1 MGDMMTNAI
10 EKRFEAARYNSTMV
24 NTALPRTGARETR
37 ATETIWEKRISNHVA
52 YALLAYTGLQI
63 FVVMGAIK
71 GEGMSILPY
80 LGLIVLVGIVI
91 PICRRV
97 EKRWQVLGRSE
108 RSEADLTQIYR
119 SDRLGIWLF
128 AIGFPFAF
136 VLVVEGLAALV

>member
-10 EKRFEAARYNSTMV
+10 EQRFQAARYNSTV
-24 NTALPRTGARETR
+24 VKTVAPETV
-37 ATETIWEKRISNHVA
+37 WEKRISNNVA

-80 LGLIVLVGIVI
+80 LGLVVLIGIVI

-97 EKRWQVLGRSE
+97 EKRWQTLARSD
-108 RSEADLTQIYR
+108 RSEASLMQTYR

-136 VLVVEGLAALV
+136 VLIVKGLAALF

>member
-1 MGDMMTNAI
+1 MPNAI
-10 EKRFEAARYNSTMV
+10 EKRFEAARYNSAIVTPV
-24 NTALPRTGARETR
+24 APESV
-37 ATETIWEKRISNHVA
+37 WEKRISNHVA

-80 LGLIVLVGIVI
+80 LGLIALVGIVI
-91 PICRRV
+91 PLCRRV
-97 EKRWQVLGRSE
+97 EKRWQRLTRSDA
-108 RSEADLTQIYR
+108 SEAELTAAYS

-136 VLVVEGLAALV
+136 VLLVKGLAALF

>member
-10 EKRFEAARYNSTMV
+10 EKRFEAARYNSTMAK
-24 NTALPRTGARETR
+24 TALPRTGAPETV
-37 ATETIWEKRISNHVA
+37 WERRISNHVA

-80 LGLIVLVGIVI
+80 LGLVALVGIVI

-97 EKRWQVLGRSE
+97 EKRWQALSRSD
-108 RSEADLTQIYR
+108 RSEASLTQIYS

-136 VLVVEGLAALV
+136 VLVVKGLAALF

>member
-1 MGDMMTNAI
+1 MPNAI
-10 EKRFEAARYNSTMV
+10 EKRFEAARYNSAIVTPV
-24 NTALPRTGARETR
+24 APESV
-37 ATETIWEKRISNHVA
+37 WEKRISNHVA

-80 LGLIVLVGIVI
+80 LGLIALVGIVI
-91 PICRRV
+91 PLCRRV
-97 EKRWQVLGRSE
+97 EKRWQRLTRSGA
-108 RSEADLTQIYR
+108 SEADLTTTYS

-136 VLVVEGLAALV
+136 VLLVKGLAALF